1 MINDCNKIAKIFLI
15 ITTIILIISNL
26 GTKTPFDNNKINSKV
41 TIKMADQLSRCGKG
55 YFLSFITVDDGFFKK
70 KFSFVEEIT
79 MTDIGAVSIKF
90 RNPHWGFVKDLD
102 KKSYT
107 FLNSKVNNGAS
118 YYNNLELIDDIP
130 VADSLLNHSKIKPKY
145 AGFSLVKKYN
155 NIIYVFILT
164 SANEKNQKCKEVEAI
179 SILNELSI
187 FTQQLL

>member
-1 MINDCNKIAKIFLI
+1 
-15 ITTIILIISNL
+15 
-26 GTKTPFDNNKINSKV
+26 
-41 TIKMADQLSRCGKG
+41 MADQLSRCGEG

>member
-1 MINDCNKIAKIFLI
+1 MINDGNKIAKIFLI
-15 ITTIILIISNL
+15 VTIIILIISNL
-26 GTKTPFDNNKINSKV
+26 GVKTPFDNNKINSKV
-41 TIKMADQLSRCGKG
+41 TIKMADQLSRCGEG

>member
-41 TIKMADQLSRCGKG
+41 TIKMADQLAKCGKG
-55 YFLSFITVDDGFFKK
+55 YFLSFITVDDGLFKK

-107 FLNSKVNNGAS
+107 FLNSKVNNGAN

-145 AGFSLVKKYN
+145 VGFSLVKKYN